1 MTEFLSAILAFPT
14 VVFTILMGVVL
25 TYWLFVIIGAVGI
38 DMLDGHLDFEAG
50 AKALGGSI
58 EGGAKALGGSLEG
71 GMKAAGGA
79 LEGGMKAA
87 GGALEGGAKAAGG
100 ALEGGAKAAG
110 AHDHSTHMEGGIL
123 SALGFAGIP
132 LTVSVSVVG
141 FLAWTMSLL
150 SAGPV
155 NALLGPALPS
165 WMINGPLGLVCFM
178 VAMVAG
184 GIAVRPLRPVFVA
197 KKAPGREELMG
208 RVCTIASGNVTGRYG
223 QATFEDGGA
232 GLILNVVCAKE
243 NGLKRGDPA
252 LILGYDA
259 ARDVYEIEPVDWLMP
274 EELEQIKDPLK
285 AASVARARARH

>member
-14 VVFTILMGVVL
+14 VVFTIVMGVVL

-71 GMKAAGGA
+71 GAKALGGS
-79 LEGGMKAA
+79 LEGGV
-87 GGALEGGAKAAGG
+87 KAAGG

-110 AHDHSTHMEGGIL
+110 AALQGGAKAVGTHNHDAHIDGGIL
-123 SALGFAGIP
+123 SALGFGGIP

-141 FLAWTMSLL
+141 FLAWTLSLL

-155 NALLGPALPS
+155 NALLGQTLPS
-165 WMINGPLGLVCFM
+165 WMINGPLGFLCF
-178 VAMVAG
+178 VAAMVAG
-184 GIAVRPLRPVFVA
+184 GLAVRPLRPVFIA
-197 KKAPGREELMG
+197 RKAPGREELMG
-208 RVCTIASGNVTGRYG
+208 RVCTIASGNVTDRHG

-232 GLILNVVCAKE
+232 GLILNVVCAKANE
-243 NGLKRGDPA
+243 LKRGTPA
-252 LILGYDA
+252 LILGYDPE
-259 ARDVYEIEPVDWLMP
+259 RDVYEVEPVDWLMP
-274 EELEQIKDPLK
+274 EEMEQLKDPLK